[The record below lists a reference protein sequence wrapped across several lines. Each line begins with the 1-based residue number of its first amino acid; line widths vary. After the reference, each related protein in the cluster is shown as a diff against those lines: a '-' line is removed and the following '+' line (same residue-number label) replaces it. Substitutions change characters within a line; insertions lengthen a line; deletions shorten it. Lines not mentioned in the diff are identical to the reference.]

1 MLRLPNRFAA
11 VILVFSPLFVQ
22 QRTWGA
28 ISGVVAGSIAGAGS
42 AHGVPYPARCRAA
55 PGAALY
61 PPPAHLSVTWKPAK

>member
-11 VILVFSPLFVQ
+11 VILAFSPLFVQ
-22 QRTWGA
+22 QRTWEHAQLLLLGA
-28 ISGVVAGSIAGAGS
+28 LR
-42 AHGVPYPARCRAA
+42 VPGQRTVCRILRVGGPA